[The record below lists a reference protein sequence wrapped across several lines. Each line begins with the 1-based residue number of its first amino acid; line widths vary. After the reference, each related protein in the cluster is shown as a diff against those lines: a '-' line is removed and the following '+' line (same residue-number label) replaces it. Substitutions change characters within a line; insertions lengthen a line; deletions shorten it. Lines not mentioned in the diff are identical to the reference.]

1 MSTSLRQSNLFA
13 AEDWR
18 KLYNT
23 FRSAD
28 FQSYDYETLRKSMV
42 DYLRTYYPED
52 YNDYIESS
60 EFVALLDL
68 ISFMGQSISYRGDL
82 NYRENFLQTAER
94 RDSVY
99 RMANM
104 LGYNPNRNQ
113 AASGTLKIV
122 SINTTESII
131 DSNGVDLSNRTI
143 SWNDPTN
150 SNWLEQYTAILNSA
164 LQLDQRVG
172 KPASSLRIGSVRHDL
187 YEFRTRPNQIP
198 VVNFNST
205 VDNINM
211 AFNIYNIG
219 LSNSQGVYEQ
229 APSPSDSFGFLYKN
243 DGEGNS
249 SANTGFF
256 VGFKQGQ
263 LNNLDFTV
271 NERLPNRLVSLNV
284 DNINN
289 SDTWLFEIN
298 DAGAYLDEWSKVDQ
312 LRDSNVI
319 YNNIAQDNR
328 KIFSVY
334 SRANDQVDYIFGDGV
349 FSDIPVGLFR
359 AVTRTS
365 NGLVYTI
372 TPAEMRNINVD
383 LPYVTKS
390 GKVERLRLTL
400 SLQSTVSNASTRESL
415 NQIKLKAPQNFYS
428 QNRMING
435 EDYNTLPYI
444 KYGDILKVKSVN
456 RTSIGISR
464 FLELKDVTGK
474 YSSTNIFCEDGY
486 VYKEEDSLSSNFN
499 WTTAAD
505 VQNFIANRLSKILS
519 AKESVNLYY
528 YSYSTKVPPTTYW
541 IKGTAES
548 TTSTGFFVLDPD
560 TTPYDV
566 QQIGDFAA
574 NNRKF
579 IEPGALL
586 LFRAPSGYYFD
597 IDRVLTEGT
606 PSQDGQVTELWASV
620 KSVED
625 DGTALGN
632 GWLNRQTAGPGPVVL
647 TENIPSGA
655 ELVEI
660 YPVYN
665 TNLSAS
671 LTQTISRKIINN
683 EDFAL
688 RYDLDTRAWAI
699 VNPSD
704 INTSSAFSL
713 SNAGNAARQNLD
725 ASWHVLLSNNGLG
738 RYSVSQRR
746 LNFFWGSELE
756 TRFYFNSDTRVYDS
770 RNATV
775 IKDQIRILKGN
786 TLPDSS
792 EFLPEELRFEIYD
805 TVDFADGYSDDS
817 KVKITYADS
826 DNDGV
831 PDNPKVFDTVV
842 DEDVNSV
849 DKLVFFEKYLD
860 YDNIERYRYF
870 ESSTVVTRF
879 ASLDQIQS
887 DGRYAYPIG
896 TIFYATSAK
905 AFYELALVEDV
916 RTILATDNYIV
927 RVGRDKLNFQYR
939 HNSPNDARIDPSARN
954 IIDMYILTES
964 YDNQYRIWLEDT
976 TGNIT
981 EPEKPTLVDM
991 SVAYQ
996 DLNNLKSVSDS
1007 ISFNSAQYK
1016 ILFGSKA
1023 PSELQATF
1031 KVVRAENSR
1040 ISNSEIRTRVIDI
1053 INEYFAIENW
1063 DFGDTFY
1070 FSELAAYIHQEL
1082 SQNLGSVVIVPKT
1095 SNQNF
1100 GDLFQ
1105 ISCDANEIFV
1115 SSATVDDVEIIDSV
1129 TASQLQSNQSVN
1141 IFGGYTPLG
1150 LRNLS

>member
-1 MSTSLRQSNLFA
+1 MSTSIRQSNLFA

-60 EFVALLDL
+60 EFIALLDL

-113 AASGTLKIV
+113 SAAGMLKIV
-122 SINTTESII
+122 SINTTEDII
-131 DSNGVDLSNRTI
+131 DSNGNNLANRTVR
-143 SWNDPTN
+143 WNDPTD
-150 SNWLEQYTAILNSA
+150 SNWLEKYTAIVNSV
-164 LQLDQRVG
+164 LSNNQRVG
-172 KPASSLRIGSVRHDL
+172 KPASSFRIGNTRHDL
-187 YEFRTRPNQIP
+187 YEFKTRPNQIP
-198 VVNFNST
+198 LLNFNST
-205 VDNINM
+205 VDNISM
-211 AFNIYNIG
+211 GFDVYNVG
-219 LSNSQGVYEQ
+219 LSSTDGVYEKPP
-229 APSPSDSFGFLYKN
+229 APGDSFGFLYKT
-243 DGEGNS
+243 DGEGNRS
-249 SANTGFF
+249 PNTGFF
-256 VGFKQGQ
+256 VGFKQGNV
-263 LNNLDFTV
+263 NNLDFTIG
-271 NERLPNRLVSLNV
+271 ERIPNRLVSLNV

-289 SDTWLFEIN
+289 NDTWLFEIN
-298 DAGAYLDEWSKVDQ
+298 DAGAYIDQWTEVEQ

-319 YNNIAQDNR
+319 YNGTAQENR

-334 SRANDQVDYIFGDGV
+334 SRANDQVDYVFGDGV
-349 FSDIPVGLFR
+349 FSDVPVGIFR

-365 NGLVYTI
+365 NGLSYTI
-372 TPAEMRNINVD
+372 TPTEMRNVNVD
-383 LPYVTKS
+383 LPYVTKA
-390 GKVERLRLTL
+390 GKTERLRMTL
-400 SLQSTVSNASTRESL
+400 SLQSTISNASTRESL

-428 QNRMING
+428 QNRMVNG
-435 EDYNTLPYI
+435 EDYNTVPYI
-444 KYGDILKVKSVN
+444 KYGDILKIKSVN
-456 RTSIGISR
+456 RTSSGISR

-486 VYKEEDSLSSNFN
+486 TYKEEDSLSSKFT

-505 VQNFIANRLSKILS
+505 VQSFISNDLGRVLK

-528 YSYSTKVPPTTYW
+528 YSYSTKIPPTTYW
-541 IKGTAES
+541 IKGTAEA
-548 TTSTGFFVLDPD
+548 TTSTGFFVLDSGV
-560 TTPYDV
+560 TPYEV
-566 QQIGDFAA
+566 QQVGEFTA

-586 LFRAPSGYYFD
+586 LFRAPTGYYFD
-597 IDRVLTEGT
+597 IDRSLTEGT
-606 PSQDGQVTELWASV
+606 PTQDGQVTELWASV
-620 KSVED
+620 KSVNN

-632 GWLNRQTAGPGPVVL
+632 GWLNNQSQGPGPVVL
-647 TENIPSGA
+647 TENIPNGA

-665 TNLSAS
+665 TNLTTTLA
-671 LTQTISRKIINN
+671 QTISRKIINN

-688 RYDLDTRAWAI
+688 RYDQELRAWAI

-704 INTSSAFSL
+704 IKSDSAFSL
-713 SNAGNAARQNLD
+713 SNAGNTSRSNLD
-725 ASWHVLLSNNGLG
+725 ASWHVLMTNDGLG
-738 RYSVSQRR
+738 RYTVLQRR

-756 TRFYFNSDTRVYDS
+756 TRFYFDSTTRVYDS
-770 RNATV
+770 RNASV

-792 EFLPEELRFEIYD
+792 DFLPKELKYEIYD

-831 PDNPKVFDTVV
+831 PDDPRVFDTVV
-842 DEDVNSV
+842 DAETNPLN
-849 DKLVFFEKYLD
+849 KLVFFEKYLD

-870 ESSTVVTRF
+870 ESSNVVTRF
-879 ASLDQIQS
+879 AKLETIQN

-896 TIFYATSAK
+896 TIFYATTEK
-905 AFYELALVEDV
+905 KFYELKLIEDI
-916 RTILATDNYIV
+916 RTITSTENYIV

-939 HNSPNDARIDPSARN
+939 HNSPSDNRIDPSASN
-954 IIDMYILTES
+954 IIDMYILTEA
-964 YDNQYRIWLEDT
+964 YNNQYRIWLADT
-976 TGNIT
+976 TGLIE
-981 EPEKPTLVDM
+981 EPDRPTLVDM

-996 DLNNLKSVSDS
+996 DLNNVKSVSDS
-1007 ISFNSAQYK
+1007 ISFNSAEYK
-1016 ILFGSKA
+1016 ILFGNKA
-1023 PSELQATF
+1023 SSELQATF

-1053 INEYFAIENW
+1053 INEYFDIENW

-1082 SQNLGSVVIVPKT
+1082 SQDIGSVVIVPKT
-1095 SNQNF
+1095 SSQSF
-1100 GDLFQ
+1100 GELFQ
-1105 ISCDANEIFV
+1105 ISCNPNEIFV
-1115 SSATVDDVEIIDSV
+1115 SSATVDDVEIIDGV
-1129 TASQLQSNQSVN
+1129 TATQLQNNQAVN